1 MNLQTMG
8 IMSASG
14 EFRPEDI
21 EPDYSAP
28 WMGLLGD
35 GVGWLVGTFLIV
47 VGALVEVGVLIWRAG
62 KFGGSSGA
70 QDVGVTFVLW
80 VVIGA
85 IVLGGIGGIIA
96 WASGLDVFG
105 ADW

>member
-8 IMSASG
+8 ITPTSG

-47 VGALVEVGVLIWRAG
+47 IGALLAVGVLIWLAG
-62 KFGGSSGA
+62 KLGGSSRA

-105 ADW
+105 SDW